1 MIIGTAGHVDHGKTE
16 LIKALTGVDADR
28 FIEEKERGVSIDIGF
43 APFSMVDGRI
53 AGVIDVPGHERFIH
67 NMLAGIGGIDLV
79 LLVIDAQEGIMPQ
92 TREHL
97 DILELLQ
104 IKKGLVVITKRDLV
118 DTEWLE
124 MVMEEVREFLENTF
138 LAGASI
144 YPVSSITGEGLAE
157 LRAAINALGD
167 TVPERDEKAPL
178 YMPLDRV
185 FSISGFGT
193 VVTGTLL
200 TGTVKVGQVVE
211 VLPPGRELRVRGIQ
225 VHGGMVDEAAAGQR
239 VAVNVPGL
247 ERGEIGRG
255 SVMAAPGYYHL
266 TRFCDARLRLLPG
279 ARPLTNLIPVH
290 FYLGTAR
297 VTARLLLLE
306 GEEMAPG
313 TEGFV
318 QCRLDKPLVARRGDR
333 FIVRSYSPMVTIG
346 GGIILDDQPPRHR
359 RFRPDVLARLEELE
373 QEDPRPF
380 VLQKLKGAGGATL
393 AELSHLTHLGAEQLK
408 EMLDT
413 ALQEGDVARL
423 GDLYVTG
430 ETRTTWERQIGERL
444 EQFHREKPLLPGMP
458 KSLLGGFLPRKAA
471 GRPYDALLEQLKH
484 QGLVTIRGEIVAR
497 EDFSP
502 RPAPGQEEKLQQLLA
517 VLEKAGL
524 NPLPTREM
532 WTLLGLRKEE
542 GEMLL
547 DYLLWQERIV
557 KVGEDFYLHKGVV
570 ERCLE
575 TLREHFRHNRSV
587 TLGQYRDLLQGSR
600 KSAQAI
606 LEYFDGCKYTRRIG
620 DERVPLKF
628 PGLG

>member
-16 LIKALTGVDADR
+16 LIKALTGVDTDR

-43 APFSMVDGRI
+43 APLNLPGGQV

-79 LLVIDAQEGIMPQ
+79 LLVIDALEGIMPQ

-104 IKKGLVVITKRDLV
+104 IKKGLVVITKQDLV

-124 MVMEEVREFLENTF
+124 MVVEEVRDYLRHTF
-138 LAGASI
+138 LADAPI
-144 YPVSSITGEGLAE
+144 HTVSSITGTGLTE
-157 LRAAINALGD
+157 LLAAIHELGE
-167 TVPERDEKAPL
+167 TVQKRDENAPL
-178 YMPLDRV
+178 YTPLDRI

-200 TGTVKVGQVVE
+200 TGKVKVGQIVE
-211 VLPPGRELRVRGIQ
+211 VLPPGRELRIRGIQ

-247 ERGEIGRG
+247 ERGEVARG
-255 SVMAAPGYYHL
+255 SVMAAPGYFHL

-306 GEEMAPG
+306 GEEMAPA

-318 QCRLDKPLVARRGDR
+318 QCRLDKPLVVRRGDR

-359 RFRPDVLARLEELE
+359 RFRPEVLARLEELE

-380 VLQKLKGAGGATL
+380 VLQKLKGAGGTTL
-393 AELSHLTHLGAEQLK
+393 MELSHLVHLSAEQLK
-408 EMLDT
+408 GILESSI
-413 ALQEGDVARL
+413 QEGDVASL
-423 GDLYVTG
+423 GELYVTG
-430 ETRTTWERQIGERL
+430 ETRAAWEQTVRERL
-444 EQFHREKPLLPGMP
+444 EQFHREKPLLPGMA

-471 GRPYDALLEQLKH
+471 GRPYDALLEQLKK
-484 QGLVTIRGEIVAR
+484 QGLVMISGELVTLEGFI
-497 EDFSP
+497 P
-502 RPAPGQEEKLQQLLA
+502 QPTPGQEEKLKELLA
-517 VLEKAGL
+517 VLQKAGMSPP
-524 NPLPTREM
+524 PLREL
-532 WTLLGLRKEE
+532 WPLLAIKKED

-547 DYLLWQERIV
+547 DYLLWQKQVI
-557 KVGEDFYLHKGVV
+557 KGGEDFFLHHAVV
-570 ERCLE
+570 ERCLQV
-575 TLREHFRHNRSV
+575 LREHFSANHSI
-587 TLGQYRDLLQGSR
+587 TLAQYRDLLKGSR
-600 KSAQAI
+600 KDAQAV
-606 LEYFDGCKYTRRIG
+606 LEYFDGCKYTRRQG
-620 DERVPLKF
+620 DERVPFKF
-628 PGLG
+628 PGL

>member
-28 FIEEKERGVSIDIGF
+28 FVEEKERGVSIDIGF
-43 APFSMVDGRI
+43 APYSMADGRI

-118 DTEWLE
+118 DGEWLE
-124 MVMEEVREFLENTF
+124 MVVEEVREFLGNTF
-138 LAGASI
+138 LAEAPI
-144 YPVSSITGEGLAE
+144 FPVSSITGEGLEE
-157 LRAAINALGD
+157 LRLAIDALVD
-167 TVPERDEKAPL
+167 TVQEGDEKAPL

-200 TGTVKVGQVVE
+200 TGVVKVGQVVE
-211 VLPPGRELRVRGIQ
+211 VLPPGRELRIRGIQ
-225 VHGGMVDEAAAGQR
+225 VYGGKVETAAAGQR

-247 ERGEIGRG
+247 ERGEIARG

-266 TRFCDARLRLLPG
+266 TRFCDARLKLLPG
-279 ARPLTNLIPVH
+279 LRPLPNLAPVH

-306 GEEMAPG
+306 GDEIVPG
-313 TEGFV
+313 EEGFV

-333 FIVRSYSPMVTIG
+333 FIIRSYSPMVTIG

-380 VLQKLKGAGGATL
+380 ILQKLKSAGGATL
-393 AELSHLTHLGAEQLK
+393 TELSHFTHLGTEQLQP
-408 EMLDT
+408 MLEEAVQD
-413 ALQEGDVARL
+413 GDVSKL
-423 GDLYVTG
+423 GELYVIG
-430 ETRTTWERQIGERL
+430 ETRGAWEQQIREML
-444 EQFHREKPLLPGMP
+444 AQFHREKPLLPGIA
-458 KSLLGGFLPRKAA
+458 KSLLGGFLPRKAV
-471 GRPYDALLEQLKH
+471 GRPYDALLEQLKN
-484 QGLVTIRGEIVAR
+484 QGLISIRGEFVSR
-497 EDFSP
+497 HDFSP
-502 RPAPGQEEKLQQLLA
+502 RPVPGQVKKLEEMLVA
-517 VLEKAGL
+517 LEKADL
-524 NPLPTREM
+524 SPPAPREL
-532 WTLLGLRKEE
+532 WQLLGVKKEE

-547 DYLLWQERIV
+547 DYLLRQGEVV
-557 KVGEDFYLHKGVV
+557 KAGEEYYLHHLVV
-570 ERCLE
+570 ERCLKL
-575 TLREHFRHNRSV
+575 LRDHFSGNRSV
-587 TLGQYRDLLQGSR
+587 TLAQYRDLLQGSR
-600 KSAQAI
+600 KHSQAI
-606 LEYFDGCKYTRRIG
+606 LEYFDGCKYTRRLG
-620 DERVPLKF
+620 DERVPWKF
-628 PGLG
+628 PGL

>member
-1 MIIGTAGHVDHGKTE
+1 MIIGTAGHVDHGKTA

-43 APFSMVDGRI
+43 APFTMADGRI

-118 DTEWLE
+118 DGEWLE
-124 MVMEEVREFLENTF
+124 MVVEEVREFLENTF
-138 LAGASI
+138 LAEASI
-144 YPVSSITGEGLAE
+144 IPVSSITGEGLTA
-157 LRAAINALGD
+157 LRQAIDLLGE
-167 TVPERDEKAPL
+167 TMPQRDELAPL
-178 YMPLDRV
+178 YMPLDRI

-200 TGTVKVGQVVE
+200 TGRVKAGQIVE
-211 VLPPGRELRVRGIQ
+211 ILPPGRELRVRGIQ

-247 ERGEIGRG
+247 ERGEMGRG
-255 SVMAAPGYYHL
+255 SVMAAPGYCRL

-279 ARPLTNLIPVH
+279 ARPLTNLVPVH

-306 GEEMAPG
+306 GDELAPG

-333 FIVRSYSPMVTIG
+333 FIIRSYSPMVTIG
-346 GGIILDDQPPRHR
+346 GGIILDDQAPRHR

-380 VLQKLKGAGGATL
+380 VLQKLKSIGGATL
-393 AELSHLTHLGAEQLK
+393 EELSHLTQMGSEQLK
-408 EMLDT
+408 VLLDT
-413 ALQEGDVARL
+413 AIQEGDGARL
-423 GDLYVTG
+423 ADFYVHG
-430 ETRTTWERQIGERL
+430 EMRAAWEQQIKDRL
-444 EQFHREKPLLPGMP
+444 AQFHLEKPLLPGMS
-458 KSLLGGFLPRKAA
+458 KSLLGAFLPRKAM
-471 GRPYDALLEQLKH
+471 GRPYDALLEQLRQ
-484 QGLVTIRGEIVAR
+484 QGWITVRGEIVAQ
-497 EDFSP
+497 EDFKP
-502 RPAPGQEEKLQQLLA
+502 KPAPGQVEKLHQLLA
-517 VLEKAGL
+517 LLEKAGI
-524 NPLPTREM
+524 NPIPSREI
-532 WTLLGLRKEE
+532 WAQLGLKREE

-547 DYLLWQERIV
+547 DYLLWQGQAV
-557 KVGEDFYLHKGVV
+557 KLSEDLFLHKQVV

-575 TLREHFRHNRSV
+575 TLRDHFRGNRSV

-600 KSAQAI
+600 KSAQLI
-606 LEYFDGCKYTRRIG
+606 LEYFDGCKYTRRVG

-628 PGLG
+628 PGL

>member
-43 APFSMVDGRI
+43 APYSMNDGRI

-118 DTEWLE
+118 EGEWLE
-124 MVMEEVREFLENTF
+124 MVVEEVRDFLGNTF

-144 YPVSSITGEGLAE
+144 FCVSSVTGEGLQE
-157 LRAAINALGD
+157 LRMAID
-167 TVPERDEKAPL
+167 TLVNTVQERDEKAPL

-200 TGTVKVGQVVE
+200 TGTVRVGQVVE
-211 VLPPGRELRVRGIQ
+211 ILPPGRELRVRGIQ
-225 VHGGMVDEAAAGQR
+225 VHGGMVEAAAAGQR

-247 ERGEIGRG
+247 ERGEIARG

-279 ARPLTNLIPVH
+279 VRPLPNLAPVH
-290 FYLGTAR
+290 FYLGTTR
-297 VTARLLLLE
+297 VVARLLLLE
-306 GEEMAPG
+306 GDEMAPG
-313 TEGFV
+313 EEGFV

-380 VLQKLKGAGGATL
+380 VLQKLKTAGGATL
-393 AELSHLTHLGAEQLK
+393 NELSHLTHLGENQLQV
-408 EMLDT
+408 MLET
-413 ALQEGDVARL
+413 AVQDGEVSKL
-423 GDLYVTG
+423 GELYVIA
-430 ETRTTWERQIGERL
+430 ETRAAWEQQIREKLGK
-444 EQFHREKPLLPGMP
+444 FHGDKPLLPGMS
-458 KSLLGGFLPRKAA
+458 KSLLGSFLPRKAV
-471 GRPYDALLEQLKH
+471 GRPYDALLEQLKK
-484 QGLVTIRGEIVAR
+484 QGIISMKGEIISH

-502 RPAPGQEEKLQQLLA
+502 RPGAGQAEKLKKLLLILEKGDLNPPPPRELWQLLG
-517 VLEKAGL
+517 VK
-524 NPLPTREM
+524 
-532 WTLLGLRKEE
+532 KEE

-547 DYLLWQERIV
+547 EYLYWQGDVV
-557 KVGEDFYLHKGVV
+557 KVGEDYILHKFVL
-570 ERCLE
+570 ERCLQLLRQYFKQNR
-575 TLREHFRHNRSV
+575 TL
-587 TLGQYRDLLQGSR
+587 TLAQYRDLIEGSR
-600 KSAQAI
+600 KNAQAI
-606 LEYFDGCKYTRRIG
+606 LEYFDGCKYTRRLG
-620 DERVPLKF
+620 DERVPLKL
-628 PGLG
+628 PG

>member
-28 FIEEKERGVSIDIGF
+28 FVEEKERGVSIDIGF
-43 APFSMVDGRI
+43 APYNVADGRI

-118 DTEWLE
+118 DGEWLE
-124 MVMEEVREFLENTF
+124 MVVEEVREFLGDTF
-138 LAGASI
+138 LADASI
-144 YPVSSITGEGLAE
+144 FSVSSVTGEGLEE
-157 LRAAINALGD
+157 LRMAINALVD
-167 TVPERDEKAPL
+167 TVQERDEKAPL
-178 YMPLDRV
+178 YMPLDRI

-211 VLPPGRELRVRGIQ
+211 IMPPGRELRVRGIQ
-225 VHGGMVDEAAAGQR
+225 VYGGKVETAAAGQR

-247 ERGEIGRG
+247 ERGEIARG

-266 TRFCDARLRLLPG
+266 TRFCDARLKLLPG
-279 ARPLTNLIPVH
+279 VKPLPNLAPVH

-306 GEEMAPG
+306 GDEMAPG
-313 TEGFV
+313 EEGFI

-380 VLQKLKGAGGATL
+380 ILQKLNSAGGATL
-393 AELSHLTHLGAEQLK
+393 TELSHLTHLGTEQL
-408 EMLDT
+408 ETMLEAAVQD
-413 ALQEGDVARL
+413 GDASRL
-423 GDLYVTG
+423 GELYVIG
-430 ETRTTWERQIGERL
+430 ETRVAWEQKIRETL
-444 EQFHREKPLLPGMP
+444 AQFHREKPLLPGIA
-458 KSLLGGFLPRKAA
+458 KSLLGGFLPRKAV
-471 GRPYDALLEQLKH
+471 GRPYDALLEQLKN
-484 QGLVTIRGEIVAR
+484 QGLIAMKGEFVSR
-497 EDFSP
+497 HDFSP
-502 RPAPGQEEKLQQLLA
+502 RPAPGQVEKLKEILS
-517 VLEKAGL
+517 VLEKADL
-524 NPLPTREM
+524 SPPAPRDL
-532 WTLLGLRKEE
+532 WQLLSLKKEE

-547 DYLLWQERIV
+547 DYLLRQGEVI
-557 KVGEDFYLHKGVV
+557 KVGEDYFLHKLVV
-570 ERCLE
+570 ERCLQL
-575 TLREHFRHNRSV
+575 LRDHFSGNRSV
-587 TLGQYRDLLQGSR
+587 TLAQYRDLLQGSR
-600 KSAQAI
+600 KHSQAI
-606 LEYFDGCKYTRRIG
+606 LEYFDGCKYTRRLG
-620 DERVPLKF
+620 DERVPWKL
-628 PGLG
+628 PN

>member
-1 MIIGTAGHVDHGKTE
+1 VDT
-16 LIKALTGVDADR
+16 DR

-43 APFSMVDGRI
+43 APLNMPGGIV

-104 IKKGLVVITKRDLV
+104 IKNGLVVITKQDLV

-124 MVMEEVREFLENTF
+124 MVVEEVRDYLRHTF
-138 LAGASI
+138 LAGAPI
-144 YPVSSITGEGLAE
+144 HTVSSITGAGLAE
-157 LRAAINALGD
+157 LRAAIHDLGE
-167 TVPERDEKAPL
+167 TVQKRDENAPL
-178 YMPLDRV
+178 YMPLDRI

-200 TGTVKVGQVVE
+200 TGKIKVGQIVE
-211 VLPPGRELRVRGIQ
+211 VLPPGRELRVRGVQ

-247 ERGEIGRG
+247 ERGEVARG
-255 SVMAAPGYYHL
+255 SVMAAPGYFHL

-306 GEEMAPG
+306 GDEMLPG

-318 QCRLDKPLVARRGDR
+318 QCRLDKPLVVRRGDR

-359 RFRPDVLARLEELE
+359 RFRPEVLARLEELE

-393 AELSHLTHLGAEQLK
+393 MELSHLVHLSAEQLK
-408 EMLDT
+408 EILESSIRD
-413 ALQEGDVARL
+413 GDVARL
-423 GDLYVTG
+423 GELYVTG
-430 ETRTTWERQIGERL
+430 ETRAAWEQTVRGRL
-444 EQFHREKPLLPGMP
+444 EQFHREKPLLPGMA

-471 GRPYDALLEQLKH
+471 GRPYDALLEQLKK
-484 QGLVTIRGEIVAR
+484 QGLVVISGEVVAL
-497 EDFSP
+497 EGFIP
-502 RPAPGQEEKLQQLLA
+502 QPTPGQDEKIKELLA
-517 VLEKAGL
+517 VLHKAGISPP
-524 NPLPTREM
+524 PLREL
-532 WTLLGLRKEE
+532 WPLLAVKKED

-547 DYLLWQERIV
+547 DYLLWRKLVI
-557 KVGEDFYLHKGVV
+557 KGGEDFFLHHAVA

-575 TLREHFRHNRSV
+575 VLREHFSANRSI
-587 TLGQYRDLLQGSR
+587 TLAQYRDLLQSSR
-600 KSAQAI
+600 KDAQAV
-606 LEYFDGCKYTRRIG
+606 LEYFDGCKYTRRLEN
-620 DERVPLKF
+620 ERVPFKF
-628 PGLG
+628 PGL